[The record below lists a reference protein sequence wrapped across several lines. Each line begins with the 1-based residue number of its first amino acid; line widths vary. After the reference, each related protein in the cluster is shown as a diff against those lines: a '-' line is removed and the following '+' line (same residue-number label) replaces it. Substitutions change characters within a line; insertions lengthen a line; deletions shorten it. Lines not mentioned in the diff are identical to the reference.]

1 MRLGQLARKYGIS
14 KKDIITYLKEKDPKL
29 HSLGQNTKLDEATVE
44 LISSRFGDPEQ
55 LFDASVTQTS
65 EKQHEVPPPKSLGEA
80 PKTALIQTS
89 DVDLES
95 ASQSEQDEESESS
108 SIDTSDEEALSTANT
123 ARGEAIETDKLLEL
137 LEDEE
142 KEVDLSKITLIK
154 APKRELEGLKVVG
167 KIELPA
173 PKPKSDQSAS
183 AKDGR
188 AKNRNRSDR
197 PVLSEEER
205 EKRRLKAKRKK
216 EAYEARQ
223 ERRRKE
229 KAKEQ
234 RKALNKARYQQKLQ
248 QAKANQLKQKRQQP
262 KQEDTAIEAPPSPPK
277 TLLGKL
283 WRWLT
288 TY

>member
-55 LFDASVTQTS
+55 LFDASVTETS
-65 EKQHEVPPPKSLGEA
+65 EESHELSPPKALDEASEPALTQHSDLEQTPPPAPQPDQDGE
-80 PKTALIQTS
+80 PSST
-89 DVDLES
+89 
-95 ASQSEQDEESESS
+95 SES
-108 SIDTSDEEALSTANT
+108 TP
-123 ARGEAIETDKLLEL
+123 GEAIETDKLLEL

-142 KEVDLSKITLIK
+142 AEVDLSKITLIK

-183 AKDGR
+183 AKDR
-188 AKNRNRSDR
+188 NTKNRNRSDR
-197 PVLSEEER
+197 RVLSEEER

-216 EAYEARQ
+216 EDYEARQ

-229 KAKEQ
+229 KEKKQ
-234 RKALNKARYQQKLQ
+234 RKALNKARYQQKVQ
-248 QAKANQLKQKRQQP
+248 QAKANQLKQKRHQP

-277 TLLGKL
+277 TMLGKL

>member
-29 HSLGQNTKLDEATVE
+29 HSLGQNTKLDEALVE
-44 LISSRFGDPEQ
+44 LLSSRFGDPEQ
-55 LFDASVTQTS
+55 LFDDPVTDTS
-65 EKQHEVPPPKSLGEA
+65 EENHEMSTPEAVNEEQEPALTQALDVEQQTPPSP
-80 PKTALIQTS
+80 
-89 DVDLES
+89 
-95 ASQSEQDEESESS
+95 QDEEIEPSTT
-108 SIDTSDEEALSTANT
+108 DTSDDKPVSVAKTAK
-123 ARGEAIETDKLLEL
+123 GEAIETDKLLEL

-167 KIELPA
+167 KIELPE
-173 PKPKSDQSAS
+173 PKPKSDASAS
-183 AKDGR
+183 VKDRKAKS
-188 AKNRNRSDR
+188 RNRSER

-205 EKRRLKAKRKK
+205 EKRRLKAKSKK

-229 KAKEQ
+229 QEKKQ
-234 RKALNKARYQQKLQ
+234 RKAQNKARYQQKVQ
-248 QAKANQLKQKRQQP
+248 QAKASQSKQKRHQP
-262 KQEDTAIEAPPSPPK
+262 KHEDTTIEAPTPPPK
-277 TLLGKL
+277 TVLGKL